1 MALLTRFT
9 SRKLQERAVPL
20 GPPVLVSLL
29 FSAFHNSDS
38 VELHGNDRTICTWS
52 NLNPHPMSII
62 AIVGVSMLALICG
75 IASGYYLRRLHALG
89 QKASLELDL
98 KEKLLKADEQALKII
113 EKAEAKAEKLESE
126 AKADHKEREEKLKH
140 KEERLEKKEELL
152 DERQIA
158 LDSEKE
164 SVRAKIEEVKSI
176 KARLD
181 ERKDE
186 IDHKLEE
193 IAGVTK
199 EEAFEHVVAKMQLE
213 RIQDLDERLKKLS
226 REGEEAYEARAQNL
240 LLAAIHRLGNNM
252 PTNVMTANVELPSED
267 LKGKVIGKEGRN
279 VRAFERATG
288 VDVLIDDTPGYITL
302 SSFDPIRRE
311 IARIA
316 LEALLKDGRIQPAK
330 IEECVDN
337 ARKEVATIVR
347 KMGEKACY
355 EANVPNLHPELI
367 SILGRLHFRTS
378 YGQNVLWH
386 SVEMAHLA
394 GIIATEIGADAA
406 VARAGALLHDIGKT
420 VSHEVQGTHVEIG
433 IRILEKYNVDERVI
447 LAMRAHHEEYPY
459 ETPESIIVQVADAIS
474 GARPG
479 ARRDSIENYIKRLS
493 ELEAIAM
500 NLAGVDKAFAISAG
514 REIRVLVNPETL
526 NDFEASGL
534 ARTIATTIEAQL
546 RYPGEIKVHVIRETR
561 VVSYAR

>member
-1 MALLTRFT
+1 MPLPILL
-9 SRKLQERAVPL
+9 
-20 GPPVLVSLL
+20 G
-29 FSAFHNSDS
+29 
-38 VELHGNDRTICTWS
+38 
-52 NLNPHPMSII
+52 
-62 AIVGVSMLALICG
+62 AIVVALAVG

-113 EKAEAKAEKLESE
+113 EKAETKAEKIESE
-126 AKADHKEREEKLKH
+126 AKADHKEREDKLKH

-158 LDSEKE
+158 IDSEKE
-164 SVRAKIEEVKSI
+164 SVRSKIEEVKAI

-181 ERKDE
+181 ERKDDIE
-186 IDHKLEE
+186 RKLEE
-193 IAGVTK
+193 VAGLSR
-199 EEAFEHVVAKMQLE
+199 EEAYELVVAKMESE
-213 RIQDLDERLKKLS
+213 RTEDLQARLQKLS
-226 REGEEAYEARAQNL
+226 RGGEEVYEAQAQNL

-252 PTNVMTANVELPSED
+252 PTNVMTANVELPSDD

-288 VDVLIDDTPGYITL
+288 VDVLIDDMPGYITL

-330 IEECVDN
+330 IEECVET
-337 ARKEVATIVR
+337 ARKEVAAMVR

-355 EANVPNLHPELI
+355 EAGVPNLHPDLI

-394 GIIATEIGADAA
+394 SIIATEVGADVAI
-406 VARAGALLHDIGKT
+406 ARAGALLHDIGKT
-420 VSHEVQGTHVEIG
+420 VSHEVAGTHVEIG
-433 IRILEKYNVDERVI
+433 IRILQKYNVDERVI

-493 ELEAIAM
+493 ELEAIATS
-500 NLAGVDKAFAISAG
+500 LAGVDKAFAISAG
-514 REIRVLVNPETL
+514 REIRVLVNPQEL
-526 NDFEASGL
+526 SDFEASGL